1 MTPNLK
7 AVVTYFLNDL
17 FLKIGL
23 SMHFELVRYMYI
35 SKPETFTA
43 LEIKNHKTDID
54 EYKLGLH

>member
-1 MTPNLK
+1 MIYSLRLI
-7 AVVTYFLNDL
+7 VT
-17 FLKIGL
+17 KVIGL

-43 LEIKNHKTDID
+43 LEIENHKTDIE